1 MKFRAESAEIL
12 AGVVAEGPMDQASAL
27 QEFTGKTLLLPRSC
41 RSLGQQSGKIGIIR
55 PEFAQIRSL
64 PVQQAAFRKLASL
77 FFRSK
82 VRLSHLAV

>member
-64 PVQQAAFRKLASL
+64 PVQQAAFRKLTSL
-77 FFRSK
+77 IFRSK
-82 VRLSHLAV
+82 VRLSHI